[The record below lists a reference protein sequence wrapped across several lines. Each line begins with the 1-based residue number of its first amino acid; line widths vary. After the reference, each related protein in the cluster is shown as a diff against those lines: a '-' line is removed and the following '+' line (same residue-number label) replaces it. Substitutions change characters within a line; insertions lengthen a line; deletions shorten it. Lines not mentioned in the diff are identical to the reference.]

1 MTIAKRY
8 NSGLNR
14 NCRFSCVLSCK
25 QRVIQCTCV
34 RNKCLYLYLAVTT
47 SQRRMFYRFDPLV
60 VGLPDDH
67 ERESIE
73 NCNVVNKQQLIIL
86 IDVNEVLFKALLEV
100 IT

>member
-1 MTIAKRY
+1 
-8 NSGLNR
+8 
-14 NCRFSCVLSCK
+14 
-25 QRVIQCTCV
+25 
-34 RNKCLYLYLAVTT
+34 
-47 SQRRMFYRFDPLV
+47 MFYRFDPLV